1 MSIRHSTTTA
11 LAVVLAATGGYLL
24 AARHHAAATDR
35 WREAALHDPLTGLPN
50 RRAVYEQ
57 LMPAHPEACIAMVD
71 IDHLKAV
78 NTRHGHHVGDRM
90 IAAAGTTMRVWAQVS
105 RAHVAR
111 LAGDEF
117 LIVLP
122 DTTDTATAQRQIDDL
137 LDWLS
142 QPIQIDGV
150 ELTLSA
156 TAGISTRSGSDEQDR
171 ARAGLALRTAKRRR
185 GIALVYDADRDGSPA
200 PDGARPAVRSRELPS
215 PPTEVNTRPTTS
227 AR

>member
-11 LAVVLAATGGYLL
+11 LVVVLAATGGYLL
-24 AARHHAAATDR
+24 AAHHHAADTAR

-71 IDHLKAV
+71 LDHLKSV
-78 NTRHGHHVGDRM
+78 NSRHGHHIGDQM
-90 IAAAGTTMRVWAQVS
+90 IAAAGVTMRVWAQVS
-105 RAHVAR
+105 RAQVAR

-117 LIVLP
+117 LVVLP
-122 DTTDTATAQRQIDDL
+122 DATDAATAQRQIDDL

-142 QPIQIDGV
+142 QPIQIDAA
-150 ELTLSA
+150 ELAMSA
-156 TAGISTRSGSDEQDR
+156 TAGISTRTGSDEQDR
-171 ARAGLALRTAKRRR
+171 ARAGLALRSAKRRR
-185 GIALVYDADRDGSPA
+185 GIALIYDADRDGSPA
-200 PDGARPAVRSRELPS
+200 PDGARPAVRSREMPS
-215 PPTEVNTRPTTS
+215 SPNAVTPHTGR